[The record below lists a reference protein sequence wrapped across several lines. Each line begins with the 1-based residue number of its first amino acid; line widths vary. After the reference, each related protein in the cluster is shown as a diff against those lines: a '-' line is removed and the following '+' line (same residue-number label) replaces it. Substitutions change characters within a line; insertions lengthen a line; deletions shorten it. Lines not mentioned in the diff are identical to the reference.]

1 MLTVQNVIKK
11 YGKTAA
17 NDNVSLEVGAGEIAL
32 LVGPNGA
39 GKTTLLNCVAGLLRY
54 KGNIYIC
61 DVSNKS
67 NQAKKMIGYVPKIPS
82 VYDLLTVYEHI
93 EFIARAYE
101 LNDYKDYAKELLESF
116 NLADKKNI
124 LGRDIS
130 IGMQKKLN
138 LICAL
143 LVKPNVLLMDEPL
156 ISLDPQAVIEVKN
169 VLNSLKQTDTSVLI
183 CTHLLNDFKE
193 LWDKIYFMIEGKVVA
208 SKIRTS
214 KTRFK
219 TLNLEDLFLDVT
231 NQYFLECA
239 NSLVAK
245 NNNDEPQDD
254 MQTTIIN

>member
-39 GKTTLLNCVAGLLRY
+39 GKTTLINCIAGLLRY

-61 DVSNKS
+61 EIDNRL
-67 NQAKKMIGYVPKIPS
+67 NQAKKMIGFVPKIPS

-116 NLADKKNI
+116 NLTDKKNI
-124 LGRDIS
+124 LGRDLS

-138 LICAL
+138 IVCAL
-143 LVKPNVLLMDEPL
+143 LIKPNVLLMDEPL

-169 VLNSLKQTDTSVLI
+169 VMNSLKQTETSVLI

-193 LWDKIYFMIEGKVVA
+193 LWDRIYFMIEGKVVA
-208 SKIRTS
+208 SKIKTS
-214 KTRFK
+214 KTKFK
-219 TLNLEDLFLDVT
+219 TLNLEDLFLDIT
-231 NQYFLECA
+231 GQYVLECGDRSIA
-239 NSLVAK
+239 E
-245 NNNDEPQDD
+245 NNIPEND
-254 MQTTIIN
+254 MQTTGN

>member
-17 NDNVSLEVGAGEIAL
+17 NDNVCLEVGAGEIAL

-39 GKTTLLNCVAGLLRY
+39 GKTTLINCIAGLMRY

-61 DVSNKS
+61 DISNKS
-67 NQAKKMIGYVPKIPS
+67 NNAKKMIGYVPKIPS

-101 LNDYKDYAKELLESF
+101 LNDYKDYAKELMDIF
-116 NLADKKNI
+116 NLSDKKNT
-124 LGRDIS
+124 LGRDLS

-138 LICAL
+138 IICAL
-143 LVKPNVLLMDEPL
+143 LLKPNVLLMDEPL
-156 ISLDPQAVIEVKN
+156 ISLDPQAAIEVKN
-169 VLNSLKQTDTSVLI
+169 VLDSLKQTDTSVLI

-193 LWDKIYFMIEGKVVA
+193 LWDRIYFMIEGKVVA

-214 KTRFK
+214 KTKYK

-231 NQYFLECA
+231 GQYILQCSD
-239 NSLVAK
+239 SLLVNDNDDK
-245 NNNDEPQDD
+245 TENN
-254 MQTTIIN
+254 MQTTEN